1 VSASRKKIKPPPRPT
16 MKQRLDE
23 ALRERDAA
31 SASLVEL
38 TQVLTN
44 IRERARDMA
53 DYIHKAV
60 EKVRKGK

>member
-1 VSASRKKIKPPPRPT
+1 MKMKSNRKPPRPT

-38 TQVLTN
+38 TLVLTN

-60 EKVRKGK
+60 DKVRKGK

>member
-1 VSASRKKIKPPPRPT
+1 MPKKTKLPPRLT
-16 MKQRLDE
+16 MKQLLDE

-31 SASLVEL
+31 STSLVEL
-38 TQVLTN
+38 TQVLMS

-53 DYIHKAV
+53 DYIHKAI